1 MPLHVEII
9 AAEQP
14 ILTIDVEVV
23 VATTVSGQISVLPQ
37 HEPLLTLLA
46 PGELRLGRGA
56 NEMFLALA
64 GGYLEVRDD
73 HVTILADAA
82 ERAEDIDVARAEG
95 SRERATAR
103 LREARSNVDVVRASS
118 ALARAVSRLKAADRY
133 RSRGVTRS
141 R

>member
-14 ILTIDVEVV
+14 ILTTDAEVV
-23 VATTVSGQISVLPQ
+23 VATTVSGQIAVLPQ

-46 PGELRLGRGA
+46 PGELRIGIGA
-56 NEMFLALA
+56 NEIILALA

-73 HVTILADAA
+73 HVTILADGA
-82 ERAEDIDVARAEG
+82 ERAEDIDIARAQR
-95 SRERATAR
+95 SRDRATAR
-103 LREARSNVDVVRASS
+103 LGQARSNVDVARASS
-118 ALARAVSRLKAADRY
+118 ALARAVSRLKAADHF